1 MTSKKA
7 RRRPG
12 RDSQENTSTAQASSY
27 QDSTAPE
34 GEINTEVAPTAS
46 DTTETFHGSASSEQ
60 HDRKK
65 IHINFYGSE
74 KLKEKAPGA
83 FELVETV
90 AEEWVNDG
98 RFEGLPVGHPLA
110 QAMAAYGLRKAKK
123 IEKNLEAKGVFALI
137 KVGIDYAQS
146 KIRR

>member
-12 RDSQENTSTAQASSY
+12 RDPQE
-27 QDSTAPE
+27 
-34 GEINTEVAPTAS
+34 
-46 DTTETFHGSASSEQ
+46 DTTTQHTSSATTDVETETQAEAKNEETTQGTSSSSSEN

-65 IHINFYGSE
+65 IHIQFYGSE
-74 KLKEKAPGA
+74 KLKEKAPVA
-83 FELVETV
+83 FELAETV

-110 QAMAAYGLRKAKK
+110 QAVAAYGLRKAKK
-123 IEKNLEAKGVFALI
+123 IEKDLEAKGVFALI